1 MGVDERLTKL
11 NLETGV
17 YHMSILTSNNKQVD
31 DIKDHED
38 MIFPDMSVAV
48 IFMMHKY
55 LTVFNYTVALPTK
68 SDAVFSLADPD
79 GDFKA
84 ELLAN
89 GKVIEFGLELEL
101 GVMYEKHL
109 TKQQVL
115 DFYAQSAAIAAR
127 VKENKHL
134 GQPPVN
140 IFEPKTF
147 ESYDDAYFILK
158 CYYHDLLGF
167 ELVVPDYIKDGVLIT
182 LNKDGSTVE
191 LVDGWQVV
199 EDGEILTHEYF
210 TEIFELDEMLKA
222 KTPKR
227 LGVSMGCF
235 ETMMYWHLEHQTKI
249 IIAKRRK
256 AQMVKTYLLYNPN
269 SSLYKIGKSIDPE
282 KRVIDIQGMAGNP
295 LKLLYVIHSDVERE
309 LHTKF
314 ATQCHYSEWLTDEGG
329 SIQAYFKLN
338 GVAQ

>member
-1 MGVDERLTKL
+1 
-11 NLETGV
+11 
-17 YHMSILTSNNKQVD
+17 MSILTSNNKQVD

-38 MIFPDMSVAV
+38 MVFPDMSVAV
-48 IFMMHKY
+48 VFMMHKY
-55 LTVFNYTVALPTK
+55 LTVFNYTIALPTK

-101 GVMYEKHL
+101 GVMYERHL
-109 TKQQVL
+109 TKEQVL
-115 DFYAQSAAIAAR
+115 DFYAQSAAMVAK
-127 VKENKHL
+127 VKE
-134 GQPPVN
+134 GQSLN
-140 IFEPKTF
+140 QSTGAFGPKTF

-167 ELVVPDYIKDGVLIT
+167 ELVVPDRIKDSVLIT
-182 LNKDGSTVE
+182 LSKDDSIVE

-199 EDGEILTHEYF
+199 EDGEILTNEYF

-249 IIAKRRK
+249 IIAKRKR
-256 AQMVKTYLLYNPN
+256 AQMIKTYLVHNPN
-269 SSLYKIGKSIDPE
+269 SGLYKIGKSINPE
-282 KRVIDIQGMAGNP
+282 KRVVEIQGMAGNR
-295 LKLLYVIHSDVERE
+295 LKLLYVINNDVERE
-309 LHTKF
+309 LHMKF
-314 ATQCHYSEWLTDEGG
+314 ATQCHYSEWFTDEGG

>member
-1 MGVDERLTKL
+1 
-11 NLETGV
+11 
-17 YHMSILTSNNKQVD
+17 MSILTGNNKQVD

-38 MIFPDMSVAV
+38 MVFPDMSVAV

-55 LTVFNYTVALPTK
+55 LTVFNYTIDLPTK

-109 TKQQVL
+109 TKKKVI
-115 DFYAQSAAIAAR
+115 DFYAQSAAMVAR
-127 VKENKHL
+127 DQEGKTLDRSVDM
-134 GQPPVN
+134 
-140 IFEPKTF
+140 FEPKTF

-158 CYYHDLLGF
+158 CYYHDLSGF
-167 ELVVPDYIKDGVLIT
+167 QVVIPDCIKDGVLIT
-182 LNKDGSTVE
+182 LSKDDLVVE
-191 LVDGWQVV
+191 LIDGWQIV
-199 EDGEILTHEYF
+199 ENGEVLTNKCF
-210 TEIFELDEMLKA
+210 IEIIELEEIIKA
-222 KTPKR
+222 KSPKR
-227 LGVSMGCF
+227 LGVSMGFF
-235 ETMMYWHLEHQTKI
+235 ETMMYWDLRHQTEI
-249 IIAKRRK
+249 TISKRKK
-256 AQMVKTYLLYNPN
+256 AQMIKTYLVHNPN
-269 SSLYKIGKSIDPE
+269 SNLYKIGKSINPE
-282 KRVIDIQGMAGNP
+282 KRVVDIQGMAGNP

-314 ATQCHYSEWLTDEGG
+314 ATQCHYSEWFTDEGG
-329 SIQAYFKLN
+329 SIQAYFRLN

>member
-1 MGVDERLTKL
+1 
-11 NLETGV
+11 
-17 YHMSILTSNNKQVD
+17 MSILTSNNKKVD

-38 MIFPDMSVAV
+38 MVFPDMSVAV
-48 IFMMHKY
+48 VFMMHKY
-55 LTVFNYTVALPTK
+55 LTVFNYTIALPTK

-109 TKQQVL
+109 TKKQVL
-115 DFYAQSAAIAAR
+115 DFYAQSAAMAAR
-127 VKENKHL
+127 VQENKHL

-167 ELVVPDYIKDGVLIT
+167 ELVVPDRIKDGVLIT
-182 LNKDGSTVE
+182 LSKDDSIVE
-191 LVDGWQVV
+191 LIDGWQVV

-235 ETMMYWHLEHQTKI
+235 ETMMYWHLDYQTKT
-249 IIAKRRK
+249 IIAKRKK
-256 AQMVKTYLLYNPN
+256 AQMIKTYLVHNPN
-269 SSLYKIGKSIDPE
+269 SGLYKIGKSINPE

-314 ATQCHYSEWLTDEGG
+314 ATQCHYSEWFTDEGG

>member
-1 MGVDERLTKL
+1 
-11 NLETGV
+11 
-17 YHMSILTSNNKQVD
+17 MSILTSNNKQVN

-38 MIFPDMSVAV
+38 MVFPDMSVAV
-48 IFMMHKY
+48 VFMMHKY
-55 LTVFNYTVALPTK
+55 LTVFNYTIALPTK

-84 ELLAN
+84 ELLVS
-89 GKVIEFGLELEL
+89 GKVIEFGFECEF
-101 GVMYEKHL
+101 GFKYEKHL
-109 TKQQVL
+109 TKKQVV
-115 DFYAQSAAIAAR
+115 DFYARSAAMVTK
-127 VKENKHL
+127 VKE
-134 GQPPVN
+134 GQN
-140 IFEPKTF
+140 LNQSKDAFGPKTF
-147 ESYDDAYFILK
+147 ESYDDAYFIIK

-167 ELVVPDYIKDGVLIT
+167 KLVVPDYIKDGVLIT

-199 EDGEILTHEYF
+199 EDGEILTHECF

-235 ETMMYWHLEHQTKI
+235 ETMAYWGLQVKTKI
-249 IIAKRRK
+249 IIGKRNR
-256 AQMVKTYLLYNPN
+256 ASMVKTYLMYNPK
-269 SSLYKIGKSIDPE
+269 SKLYKIGKSINPR
-282 KRVIDIQGMAGNP
+282 KRLIEIQGMAGNQ
-295 LKLLYVIHSDVERE
+295 LRLLYVIPRNVEHE

-314 ATQCHYSEWLTDEGG
+314 ATQCHYSEWFTDEGG

>member
-1 MGVDERLTKL
+1 
-11 NLETGV
+11 
-17 YHMSILTSNNKQVD
+17 MSILTSNNKQVN

-38 MIFPDMSVAV
+38 MVFPDMSVAV
-48 IFMMHKY
+48 VFMMHKY
-55 LTVFNYTVALPTK
+55 LTVFNYTIALPTK
-68 SDAVFSLADPD
+68 SDAVFSLADPE

-84 ELLAN
+84 ELLAS
-89 GKVIEFGLELEL
+89 GKVIEFGFECEF
-101 GVMYEKHL
+101 GFKYEKHL
-109 TKQQVL
+109 TKKQVV
-115 DFYAQSAAIAAR
+115 DFYARSAAMVTK
-127 VKENKHL
+127 VKE
-134 GQPPVN
+134 GQN
-140 IFEPKTF
+140 LNQSTDAFGPKTF
-147 ESYDDAYFILK
+147 ESYDDAYFIIK

-167 ELVVPDYIKDGVLIT
+167 KLVVPDYIKDGVLIT

-235 ETMMYWHLEHQTKI
+235 ETMMYWHLEHRTKT
-249 IIAKRRK
+249 IIAKRKR
-256 AQMVKTYLLYNPN
+256 AQMIKTYLVHNPN
-269 SSLYKIGKSIDPE
+269 SGLYKIGKSINPK
-282 KRVIDIQGMAGNP
+282 KRVVEIQGMAGNR
-295 LKLLYVIHSDVERE
+295 LKLLYVIHNDVERE

-314 ATQCHYSEWLTDEGG
+314 ATQCHYSEWFTDEGG

>member
-1 MGVDERLTKL
+1 
-11 NLETGV
+11 
-17 YHMSILTSNNKQVD
+17 MSILTGNNKRVD

-38 MIFPDMSVAV
+38 MVFPDMSVAV
-48 IFMMHKY
+48 VFMMHKY
-55 LTVFNYTVALPTK
+55 LTVFDYTIDLPTK
-68 SDAVFSLADPD
+68 SNAVFSLADPD

-109 TKQQVL
+109 TKKQVL
-115 DFYAQSAAIAAR
+115 DFYAQSAAMAAR
-127 VKENKHL
+127 VQENKHL
-134 GQPPVN
+134 GQPPIN

-158 CYYHDLLGF
+158 CYYHDLLGY

-199 EDGEILTHEYF
+199 EDGEILTHERF

-235 ETMMYWHLEHQTKI
+235 ETMAYWGLQ
-249 IIAKRRK
+249 
-256 AQMVKTYLLYNPN
+256 VKTRIVIGKRNRASMVMTYLMYNPK
-269 SSLYKIGKSIDPE
+269 SKLYKIGKSINPR
-282 KRVIDIQGMAGNP
+282 KRLIEIQGMAGNQ
-295 LKLLYVIHSDVERE
+295 LRLLYVIPRNVEHE

-314 ATQCHYSEWLTDEGG
+314 ATQCHYSEWFTDEGG